1 MSGYGT
7 AVSLP
12 RAIEKRISRFKRVY
26 IMNED
31 RLFHM
36 LSVAIFA
43 IAIAFVLVVHKLS
56 IEELHKRVTQ
66 LESQVSK
73 FESTEKVVQ

>member
-1 MSGYGT
+1 
-7 AVSLP
+7 
-12 RAIEKRISRFKRVY
+12 
-26 IMNED
+26 MNED